1 MLSKFQ
7 IMQGEEL
14 TNYDFK
20 KSSTIN
26 GMQTLRLD
34 EN

>member
-7 IMQGEEL
+7 NMQGEEL
-14 TNYDFK
+14 SNNDFK
-20 KSSTIN
+20 NSSTIN
-26 GMQTLRLD
+26 DIQTLRLD